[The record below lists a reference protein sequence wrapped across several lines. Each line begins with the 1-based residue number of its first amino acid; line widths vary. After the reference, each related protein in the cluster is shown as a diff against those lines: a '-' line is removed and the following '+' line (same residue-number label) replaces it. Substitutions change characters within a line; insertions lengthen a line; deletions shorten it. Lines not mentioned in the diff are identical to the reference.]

1 MLISKRI
8 FLLAITLMLSACM
21 SQPKPTDPIQPRE
34 FKLSDVAKSDV
45 DMAAEIAVKQW
56 RGYLR
61 VIAEKLYLRNPNQL
75 RRSDQPSLTA
85 QQAAARLIKADG
97 DLPQIKA
104 PKASDKVALAFDP
117 AFSGDRVAAFVGGLY
132 GMYKT
137 TYGNDGEFFM
147 HHEFDPQKLYYLAR
161 NTEIADW
168 QLRNKRDEA
177 GRLYLISHGDA
188 KVGINLTF
196 SRLFGKL
203 IGMNDLFAEVVA
215 DTTNRTIKNV
225 IQGFASA
232 VFFPI

>member
-1 MLISKRI
+1 MPI
-8 FLLAITLMLSACM
+8 FKLGLLVSLAMILGACM

-61 VIAEKLYLRNPNQL
+61 EIAEKLYLRNPNQL
-75 RRSDQPSLTA
+75 RRSDQPNLTA
-85 QQAAARLIKADG
+85 QQAAARLIKA
-97 DLPQIKA
+97 
-104 PKASDKVALAFDP
+104 ALAFDP
-117 AFSGDRVAAFVGGLY
+117 LFSGDRVAAFVGGLY

-177 GRLYLISHGDA
+177 GRLFLISHGDA
-188 KVGINLTF
+188 KVGVNLTF
-196 SRLFGKL
+196 SRIFGKL